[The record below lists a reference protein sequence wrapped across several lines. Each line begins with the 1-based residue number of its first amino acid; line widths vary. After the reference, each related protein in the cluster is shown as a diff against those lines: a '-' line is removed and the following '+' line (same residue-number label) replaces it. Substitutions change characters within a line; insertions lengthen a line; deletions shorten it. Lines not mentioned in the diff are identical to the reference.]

1 MIVNIHNLQI
11 GNKLRLIIAH
21 YYPEDVD
28 YPNPLIKTLKS
39 IISDYSNND
48 IEIIIA
54 DDGSSYSKFITNS
67 YSKKVSI
74 KNDDRQIFFLE
85 DDKLVKFLLE
95 HSLPPNLISKWVYL
109 PKVKKCMS
117 KAKVL
122 NYSVLLS
129 SSENLFFLDDDN
141 YLISQNSI
149 KSLYKLFNKYNFIVG
164 QIKDNNNRMRLFS
177 SNRVQGTTIAIN
189 KDIIN
194 KIGGF
199 GEWTEEFSCGV
210 DSDFWIK
217 MYQYYLN
224 HKIKVCYTNK
234 LKTYDS
240 FSKRWGKFTKLFRNY
255 KIKKEFNKIY
265 NCINY
270 KDKKYNLARNKSLWI
285 EDLIEK

>member
-1 MIVNIHNLQI
+1 MK
-11 GNKLRLIIAH
+11 NKLSIIIAH

-39 IISDYSNND
+39 IVSDYSNND

-189 KDIIN
+189 NDIIN

-210 DSDFWIK
+210 DSDLWIK
-217 MYQYYLN
+217 IFQYFKKKSSL
-224 HKIKVCYTNK
+224 KACYTNK
-234 LKTYDS
+234 ISTYDS
-240 FSKRWGKFTKLFRNY
+240 HSKRWGKFTKFFKEWNIRNKFKKLYGIKNY
-255 KIKKEFNKIY
+255 KNVS
-265 NCINY
+265 
-270 KDKKYNLARNKSLWI
+270 YNLSRNKKLWL
-285 EDLIEK
+285 DNLIEE

>member
-1 MIVNIHNLQI
+1 MK
-11 GNKLRLIIAH
+11 NKLSIIIAH

-164 QIKDNNNRMRLFS
+164 QIKDNNDRMRLFS

-210 DSDFWIK
+210 DSDLWIK
-217 MYQYYLN
+217 IFQYFKKKSSL
-224 HKIKVCYTNK
+224 KACYTNK
-234 LKTYDS
+234 ISTYDS
-240 FSKRWGKFTKLFRNY
+240 HSKRWGKFTKFFKEWNIRNKFKKLYGIKNY
-255 KIKKEFNKIY
+255 KNVS
-265 NCINY
+265 
-270 KDKKYNLARNKSLWI
+270 YNLSRNKKLWL
-285 EDLIEK
+285 DNLIEE

>member
-1 MIVNIHNLQI
+1 MK
-11 GNKLRLIIAH
+11 NKLSIIIAH

-210 DSDFWIK
+210 DSDLWIK
-217 MYQYYLN
+217 IFQYFKKKSSL
-224 HKIKVCYTNK
+224 KACYTNK
-234 LKTYDS
+234 ISTYDS
-240 FSKRWGKFTKLFRNY
+240 HSKRWGKFTKFFKEWNIRNKFKKLYGIKNY
-255 KIKKEFNKIY
+255 KNVS
-265 NCINY
+265 
-270 KDKKYNLARNKSLWI
+270 YNLSRNKKLWL
-285 EDLIEK
+285 DNLIEE